1 MTAAPFSHYAEPFR
15 MLRSNIEL
23 AWARKPTRVI
33 MITSGTAG
41 EGKSTTT
48 ANLGISF
55 ASSGRST
62 VLVDLDV
69 AAPAL
74 APALGA
80 KTPSGLANVVAGE
93 LTLEQALVAVPL
105 PHVGM
110 QPYRQSERSL
120 AAGQLFVLG
129 AGFQPSGRLDMA
141 TLRELPRV
149 FEHLAGIADVVL
161 VDAPPL
167 LVAGDA
173 LALTAYVDA
182 VVVVARLNVVRADA
196 LDELHR
202 VLESCPAE
210 KLGAVVTGASTRSEY
225 YGSYFSS
232 GNGELDLSDHE
243 RDPAL
248 TSRPRSS
255 RLFTSIRR

>member
-1 MTAAPFSHYAEPFR
+1 
-15 MLRSNIEL
+15 
-23 AWARKPTRVI
+23 
-33 MITSGTAG
+33 
-41 EGKSTTT
+41 
-48 ANLGISF
+48 
-55 ASSGRST
+55 
-62 VLVDLDV
+62 
-69 AAPAL
+69 
-74 APALGA
+74 
-80 KTPSGLANVVAGE
+80 
-93 LTLEQALVAVPL
+93 
-105 PHVGM
+105 
-110 QPYRQSERSL
+110 
-120 AAGQLFVLG
+120 
-129 AGFQPSGRLDMA
+129 MA